1 LAKYC
6 HIYIK
11 IQIAKLNRFKLNYI
25 KLLLAFLFVQ
35 TNSIANSFIE
45 KDTIPN
51 EVHLK
56 DIQGVDLTDIL
67 HRIMHK
73 KQFLIN
79 VDSNQVKKYN
89 YSIVPAAGYTLQTGF
104 AGIVSGNLGFYEYET
119 KDAKISNITS
129 SLTYSEYSQIILP
142 LTANIWFKNG
152 KYNFVSDNRF
162 ISYPSNIYGLGGRT
176 DPNKARTI
184 NFTGLKLHNK
194 IVKTISKNWYA
205 GLGLYY
211 DQFWDIT
218 VLDPTTK
225 RISTLIQKELGKS
238 ETAVGPILNLLYDSR
253 LNQINPENGTYFN
266 LVYRDNFKN
275 LGSDDNWQSVT
286 IDARKYFPFPSG
298 SKNVIALWSLEWL
311 TLSGKIPYLNMPST
325 GWDDQYN
332 SGRGYIQSRFRG
344 RNMYYLESEYR
355 FGITQNGLIGGVVFA
370 NVQSYSGDLSVTY
383 NTLLPGYGAGIRIK
397 VNEHSRTN
405 IGLDYGFGKNGSGGF
420 YVNLGEVF

>member
-1 LAKYC
+1 MAKYC

-56 DIQGVDLTDIL
+56 DIQGIDLTDIL

-79 VDSNQVKKYN
+79 ADSNQVKKYN

-225 RISTLIQKELGKS
+225 RISALIQKELGKS

-275 LGSDDNWQSVT
+275 LGSDDNWQSIT